1 VGYSGNERCDRAQ
14 QEREKACGYSGN
26 TETGNGSNHV
36 YEPRAIHLALV
47 FLDDLAG
54 TPTC

>member
-36 YEPRAIHLALV
+36 YEPTAIHLALV

-54 TPTC
+54 TPTY